1 MCRAEKD
8 EERGASEEAP
18 RTEAGIVWPPC
29 S

>member
-18 RTEAGIVWPPC
+18 RTETGAVWPAC